1 MRETLK
7 IFGASSITNSRDE
20 SPDLFNATSGMPLTH
35 PNIYRNL
42 FTVLSN
48 LPEEVRVRPK
58 IIWHDVV
65 SNSFSN
71 HPPKELQQ

>member
-7 IFGASSITNSRDE
+7 NYGACSPANSSNE
-20 SPDLFNATSGMPLTH
+20 NPDLFNATSGMPLTH